1 MTTSV
6 PATVASRCKKH
17 THTHLLIVKASDQI
31 NSVERETHRR
41 KDKKSEFF
49 CCCCGGSQK
58 NKKKRKKD
66 ERPVSYFLLQHT
78 RTSVS

>member
-17 THTHLLIVKASDQI
+17 THRHLLIVKASDQI

-49 CCCCGGSQK
+49 FVVVAVVRNK
-58 NKKKRKKD
+58 IKKKKKR
-66 ERPVSYFLLQHT
+66 
-78 RTSVS
+78 